1 MYSFGEKFQEL
12 WAEISKIATYWNYVG
27 IANTIDDA
35 MTNYEIT
42 KRDERTLLK
51 ALELFGEERG
61 IMLQ

>member
-12 WAEISKIATYWNYVG
+12 WTKIPEIATYWDYVG

-42 KRDERTLLK
+42 KQDERTLLK
-51 ALELFGEERG
+51 ALELFREERG